1 MEFKEKR
8 PLYQLEEIISILR
21 GENGCAWD
29 RKQTPRSLLP
39 YLVEETYEM
48 YDAVESGD
56 KDHMKEEMG
65 DLLLQIYLHAEIA
78 RENNQFTMDDV
89 ARSIIDKII
98 RRHPHVFGDD
108 TVTDADEVIH
118 RWEKIKRKEKSGLG
132 SILDG
137 VPRHLPAL
145 LKAYRV
151 QQKVSRIGFD
161 WERVE
166 DAAAKLGEE
175 LDELTRAI
183 GSSDGEK
190 ILEEAGDILFS
201 ITNVLRFMRVNP
213 EEALQ
218 KAVGKFSARFR
229 HIERRA
235 RETDRNLEEMKID
248 EMEAL
253 WEEAKKRP

>member
-8 PLYQLEEIISILR
+8 PLYLLEEIISILR

-29 RKQTPRSLLP
+29 RKQTPQSLLP
-39 YLVEETYEM
+39 YLVEETYEL

-56 KDHMKEEMG
+56 TEHTKEEMG

-78 RENNQFTMDDV
+78 RERKQFSVDDV

-108 TVTDADEVIH
+108 DVTDADEVIH
-118 RWEKIKRKEKSGLG
+118 RWEKIKRKEKSNRG
-132 SILDG
+132 SMLDG

-161 WERVE
+161 WEHVD

-175 LDELTRAI
+175 LDELKRAI
-183 GSSDGEK
+183 ASSDAEAIG
-190 ILEEAGDILFS
+190 EEAGDILFS
-201 ITNVLRFMRVNP
+201 IANVLRFMHVNP

-218 KAVGKFSARFR
+218 KATRKFSARFR
-229 HIERRA
+229 HIEERA
-235 RETDRNLEEMKID
+235 LEMGRNLEDMSID

-253 WEEAKKRP
+253 WQEAKNKG